1 MRVKDLVDELSF
13 CDEDSLV
20 FIEVNGIVHDTH
32 QVLEDSQG
40 VTLFVDT
47 DMEEREM
54 R

>member
-13 CDEDSLV
+13 CDEDADIFVEVSGV
-20 FIEVNGIVHDTH
+20 AHDIHGIE
-32 QVLEDSQG
+32 EDSQG

-47 DMEEREM
+47 DQEEREL